1 MARIPVEVVER
12 LKTEISVQR
21 LAEARGVVFKP
32 HGSDLIGRCPF
43 HDDKTPS
50 LVVTPAKNLWHC
62 LGACQA
68 GPGGHL
74 NFPHPWPGQT
84 PPPGDGGTRDDYAV

>member
-12 LKTEISVQR
+12 LKSEVSVQR
-21 LAEARGVVFKP
+21 LAEARGVAFKK

-62 LGACQA
+62 LGRV
-68 GPGGHL
+68 PGRRHGDRL
-74 NFPHPWPGQT
+74 GDEIRGREL
-84 PPPGDGGTRDDYAV
+84 PPCGGALAE